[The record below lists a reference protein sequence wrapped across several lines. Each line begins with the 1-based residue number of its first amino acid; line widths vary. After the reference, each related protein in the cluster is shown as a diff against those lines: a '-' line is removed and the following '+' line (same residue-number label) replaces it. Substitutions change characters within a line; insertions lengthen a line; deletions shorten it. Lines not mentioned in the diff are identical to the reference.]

1 MLKEYLKLSTNFNNK
16 TKKNVIKATFFSL
29 LSIILDTI
37 SIVLIIPILTSIISP
52 EYIETLIEKF
62 NIQIFADYKNLSL
75 VFSLIFLITFILA
88 QSFKIWCSNYI
99 LKITKIYKVDLIDQF
114 INSILSNNEYREEK
128 KTEAYYLNLITK
140 EIDLHTQYAFSQI
153 INISR
158 DVIILV
164 IAFIIGVINFGFI
177 LFLVVPLFIPL
188 FFVIKKLNNY
198 RINKLREQ
206 RKSIENLKFSSIKE
220 FFFLFVDIYIK
231 RKGKTFIEAISN
243 NSKSLLDIERKQSL
257 LRQSLKPVAEVYI
270 VMVLLLL
277 FVLLI
282 KYDTSSQEV
291 QLSYMVYIMI
301 LITKILPS
309 INKINLGLYQL
320 SFIANTT
327 NSIYSTIKN
336 YNNLVSEENYNLKD
350 KIIFKDVEIKN
361 GENFTLSID
370 DFQIKLGD
378 TIRIK
383 GKSGSG
389 KSSIFNLIL
398 GLNKP
403 SKGQIFA
410 LGYNVHYLNNDLLK
424 YVGYV
429 AQETRLFN
437 GSLAEN
443 ISFGVAKELIDSKK
457 VVNILEKV
465 GLGYLVKREK
475 AGIWQE
481 ITSENYQLS
490 GGEKQKIG
498 IARALYNDPKLL
510 LFDEITTSLDLMSKD
525 EIFSLIEGISS
536 NKKKIVFYISHED
549 NIPISFDYEIEI
561 ENGKARFGAYSG

>member
-1 MLKEYLKLSTNFNNK
+1 
-16 TKKNVIKATFFSL
+16 
-29 LSIILDTI
+29 
-37 SIVLIIPILTSIISP
+37 
-52 EYIETLIEKF
+52 
-62 NIQIFADYKNLSL
+62 
-75 VFSLIFLITFILA
+75 
-88 QSFKIWCSNYI
+88 
-99 LKITKIYKVDLIDQF
+99 
-114 INSILSNNEYREEK
+114 
-128 KTEAYYLNLITK
+128 
-140 EIDLHTQYAFSQI
+140 
-153 INISR
+153 
-158 DVIILV
+158 
-164 IAFIIGVINFGFI
+164 
-177 LFLVVPLFIPL
+177 
-188 FFVIKKLNNY
+188 
-198 RINKLREQ
+198 
-206 RKSIENLKFSSIKE
+206 
-220 FFFLFVDIYIK
+220 
-231 RKGKTFIEAISN
+231 
-243 NSKSLLDIERKQSL
+243 
-257 LRQSLKPVAEVYI
+257 
-270 VMVLLLL
+270 MVLLLL

>member
-220 FFFLFVDIYIK
+220 FFFSLCRYI
-231 RKGKTFIEAISN
+231 
-243 NSKSLLDIERKQSL
+243 
-257 LRQSLKPVAEVYI
+257 
-270 VMVLLLL
+270 
-277 FVLLI
+277 
-282 KYDTSSQEV
+282 
-291 QLSYMVYIMI
+291 
-301 LITKILPS
+301 
-309 INKINLGLYQL
+309 
-320 SFIANTT
+320 
-327 NSIYSTIKN
+327 
-336 YNNLVSEENYNLKD
+336 
-350 KIIFKDVEIKN
+350 
-361 GENFTLSID
+361 
-370 DFQIKLGD
+370 
-378 TIRIK
+378 
-383 GKSGSG
+383 
-389 KSSIFNLIL
+389 
-398 GLNKP
+398 
-403 SKGQIFA
+403 
-410 LGYNVHYLNNDLLK
+410 H
-424 YVGYV
+424 
-429 AQETRLFN
+429 
-437 GSLAEN
+437 
-443 ISFGVAKELIDSKK
+443 
-457 VVNILEKV
+457 
-465 GLGYLVKREK
+465 
-475 AGIWQE
+475 
-481 ITSENYQLS
+481 
-490 GGEKQKIG
+490 
-498 IARALYNDPKLL
+498 
-510 LFDEITTSLDLMSKD
+510 
-525 EIFSLIEGISS
+525 
-536 NKKKIVFYISHED
+536 
-549 NIPISFDYEIEI
+549 
-561 ENGKARFGAYSG
+561 